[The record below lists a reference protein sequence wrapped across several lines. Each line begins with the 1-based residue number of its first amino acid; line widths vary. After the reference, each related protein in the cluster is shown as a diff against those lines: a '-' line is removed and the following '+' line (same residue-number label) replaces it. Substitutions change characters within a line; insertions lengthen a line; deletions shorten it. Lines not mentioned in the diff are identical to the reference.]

1 MWRSQYKAVTSRL
14 LAMDHLVKPIPNVE
28 RITGKTDPI
37 VAGYTEGERPVVCYM
52 RGTWI
57 SVDRV
62 LDPIT
67 ATAQEIKDISKEKHI
82 GSPTSIIF
90 LTGDQR
96 QLWGET
102 RLLLLGDYST
112 GFSHFKITFV
122 NRTCKKVKEICLKD
136 KLLHLFS

>member
-1 MWRSQYKAVTSRL
+1 
-14 LAMDHLVKPIPNVE
+14 
-28 RITGKTDPI
+28 
-37 VAGYTEGERPVVCYM
+37 M
-52 RGTWI
+52 RCTWI

-96 QLWGET
+96 RLWGET
-102 RLLLLGDYST
+102 RLLLLADYST
-112 GFSHFKITFV
+112 GLNLHKIS
-122 NRTCKKVKEICLKD
+122 NSQQISKQPCY
-136 KLLHLFS
+136 